1 MTINAAR
8 KEVIKEFEN
17 KINNKID
24 KLYNSFYI
32 QVYDNGQRLKY
43 GVIFNGEQIALCDT
57 LQGLEQVINAL
68 LFVLGGGVK
77 KWFIYF

>member
-1 MTINAAR
+1 MTINESR
-8 KEVIKEFEN
+8 QEFIKEFEN

-24 KLYNSFYI
+24 KFYNSFYI
-32 QVYDNGQRLKY
+32 QVYNKGQRTKY

-68 LFVLGGGVK
+68 LFVLDGGIK
-77 KWFIYF
+77 K